1 MQQLNDSFHLL
12 DLESQAE
19 AVQSLLAGRPIE
31 AKVAWFAAH
40 GKLSTRPSRAPGAK
54 QVYSFESNIGLECLF
69 FIDGDDLVFI
79 GDHTTWVV
87 PRR

>member
-1 MQQLNDSFHLL
+1 MHHSGDTFHLL
-12 DLESQAE
+12 DLASQAE
-19 AVQSLLAGRPIE
+19 AVQSLLVGRPLE
-31 AKVAWFAAH
+31 DKVAWFEAH
-40 GKLSTRPSRAPGAK
+40 GKLSAVPSKTPGAK
-54 QVYSFESNIGLECLF
+54 QVYLFESNIGMQCLF

>member
-1 MQQLNDSFHLL
+1 MQHAGDTFHLL
-12 DLESQAE
+12 DLTSQAQ
-19 AVQSLLAGRPIE
+19 AVQALLAGRRQE
-31 AKVAWFAAH
+31 EKVAWFAAH
-40 GKLSTRPSRAPGAK
+40 GKLAALPTRTPGAK
-54 QVYSFESNIGLECLF
+54 QVYSFESNIGMQCLF